1 MKNGG
6 KNKSV
11 AFIILVSVSAVGII
25 QKQITGWNNKLY
37 SPVLTCMS
45 PVDHLY
51 FMHVMHYMYN
61 FRKCTSFFL
70 SNCYSWADTCV
81 DLTLLVQD
89 GAIFLSSISP
99 WDSGSQTGSEL
110 WVGEREWD
118 WWSER
123 GRLPVPWWRG
133 ERRENKRMI
142 VLFSLQRNCCCKR
155 SKQRGKR
162 TLNTLISQLLHW
174 TAGHVTQQT
183 T

>member
-70 SNCYSWADTCV
+70 SNCYS
-81 DLTLLVQD
+81 
-89 GAIFLSSISP
+89 
-99 WDSGSQTGSEL
+99 
-110 WVGEREWD
+110 
-118 WWSER
+118 
-123 GRLPVPWWRG
+123 
-133 ERRENKRMI
+133 
-142 VLFSLQRNCCCKR
+142 
-155 SKQRGKR
+155 
-162 TLNTLISQLLHW
+162 
-174 TAGHVTQQT
+174 
-183 T
+183 